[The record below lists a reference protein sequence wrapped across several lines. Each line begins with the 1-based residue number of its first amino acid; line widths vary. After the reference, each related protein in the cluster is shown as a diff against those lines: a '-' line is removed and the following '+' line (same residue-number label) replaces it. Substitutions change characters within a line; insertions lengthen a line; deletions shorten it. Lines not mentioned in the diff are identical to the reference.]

1 MPPRPMLMRQGLD
14 ETPKQPYLL
23 HEEEVPRAGI
33 R

>member
-1 MPPRPMLMRQGLD
+1 MLMRQGLD
-14 ETPKQPYLL
+14 ETPKQPYFL